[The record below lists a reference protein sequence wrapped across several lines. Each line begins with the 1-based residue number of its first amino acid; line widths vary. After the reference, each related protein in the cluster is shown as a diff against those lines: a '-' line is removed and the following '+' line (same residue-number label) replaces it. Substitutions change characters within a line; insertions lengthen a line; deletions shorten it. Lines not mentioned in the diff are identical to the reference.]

1 MTQEHPITP
10 STELV
15 KQWLGTY
22 FSTTITGE
30 VSDVEL
36 TLATQAARWGAAQ
49 ELEECLQWFSA
60 FYCME
65 TWMQKD
71 LEKFR
76 TARRPKPP
84 SLKEQALAE
93 LNLTTD
99 SDGAELSPTQVEL
112 IRRALEALPE

>member
-36 TLATQAARWGAAQ
+36 TLATQAARWGANQ

-76 TARRPKPP
+76 AARRPKPP
-84 SLKEQALAE
+84 SLREQALA
-93 LNLTTD
+93 LISHDPTNQPF
-99 SDGAELSPTQVEL
+99 LSEEGIAI
-112 IRRALEALPE
+112 IRRALESLPD